1 MASNPS
7 QQNDSK
13 LARDLAKILRD
24 SELTEIELERGE
36 LRIRVAREIHAA
48 PIAYA
53 HAPAPAPA
61 PAAAPQAASA
71 NPPETPAST
80 KAADPASHPGAVK
93 SPMVGTVYR
102 KPNPESPTFGS
113 VGDAVKE
120 GDTIL
125 LIEAMKT
132 FNPITAPSS
141 GKITE
146 ILVDDAQ
153 PVEYGEPLFI
163 IS

>member
-71 NPPETPAST
+71 FDESRRSGQPSGRRQV
-80 KAADPASHPGAVK
+80 ADG
-93 SPMVGTVYR
+93 
-102 KPNPESPTFGS
+102 
-113 VGDAVKE
+113 GDRLPQ
-120 GDTIL
+120 T
-125 LIEAMKT
+125 
-132 FNPITAPSS
+132 
-141 GKITE
+141 
-146 ILVDDAQ
+146 
-153 PVEYGEPLFI
+153 
-163 IS
+163 